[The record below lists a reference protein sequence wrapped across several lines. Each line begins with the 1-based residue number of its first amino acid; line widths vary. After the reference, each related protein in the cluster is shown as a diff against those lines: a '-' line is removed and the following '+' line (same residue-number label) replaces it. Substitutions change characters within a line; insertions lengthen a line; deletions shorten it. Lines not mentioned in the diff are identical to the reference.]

1 MLAYLYKIFPI
12 IKGAYLYEIIERR
25 TAMNEATKTS
35 RQQELHRLLLWMRDN
50 PEDWDRICHPETY
63 ETDMD
68 YIVTMVDSLY
78 QHGLYTIMM
87 QLMYANYFTGR
98 MEQAITRTTDECFL
112 DMPEEVLMERFR
124 RNLQA
129 VG

>member
-1 MLAYLYKIFPI
+1 
-12 IKGAYLYEIIERR
+12 
-25 TAMNEATKTS
+25 
-35 RQQELHRLLLWMRDN
+35 
-50 PEDWDRICHPETY
+50 
-63 ETDMD
+63 
-68 YIVTMVDSLY
+68 
-78 QHGLYTIMM
+78 MM

-112 DMPEEVLMERFR
+112 DIPEEVLMERFR

>member
-1 MLAYLYKIFPI
+1 
-12 IKGAYLYEIIERR
+12 
-25 TAMNEATKTS
+25 MNEATKTS
-35 RQQELHRLLLWMRDN
+35 SQQELHRLLLWMRDN

-87 QLMYANYFTGR
+87 QLMYANYFT
-98 MEQAITRTTDECFL
+98 DECFL
-112 DMPEEVLMERFR
+112 DIPEEVLMERFR

>member
-1 MLAYLYKIFPI
+1 MPGMSEKVE
-12 IKGAYLYEIIERR
+12 KREEKRR

-35 RQQELHRLLLWMRDN
+35 SQQELHRLLLWMRDN

-68 YIVTMVDSLY
+68 YIVTIVDSLY
-78 QHGLYTIMM
+78 QQGLYTIMM

-112 DMPEEVLMERFR
+112 DIPEEVLMERFR
-124 RNLQA
+124 RNLQE

>member
-1 MLAYLYKIFPI
+1 
-12 IKGAYLYEIIERR
+12 
-25 TAMNEATKTS
+25 MNESEKKS
-35 RQQELHRLLLWMRDN
+35 SQQELHRLLLWMRDN

-78 QHGLYTIMM
+78 QQGLYTIMM
-87 QLMYANYFTGR
+87 QLMYANYFTSR
-98 MEQAITRTTDECFL
+98 MEQVITRTTDECFL
-112 DMPEEVLMERFR
+112 DIPEEVLMERFR
-124 RNLQA
+124 RNLQE

>member
-1 MLAYLYKIFPI
+1 M
-12 IKGAYLYEIIERR
+12 GG
-25 TAMNEATKTS
+25 NG
-35 RQQELHRLLLWMRDN
+35 
-50 PEDWDRICHPETY
+50 Y

-112 DMPEEVLMERFR
+112 DIPEEVLMERFR